1 MDFLIAKLAASW
13 PIKISCGQRLK
24 QMIPT
29 LVDENG
35 QVKLV
40 VGASGGPRII
50 TGITYVRL

>member
-1 MDFLIAKLAASW
+1 
-13 PIKISCGQRLK
+13 
-24 QMIPT
+24 MIPT

-50 TGITYVRL
+50 TGITYVRLWINDKGPSIQDVGIFQG